1 MGGKKAPET
10 RMPTA
15 AEIGPLIDLQA
26 QYNRVGVR
34 TPFGEQRYEVGPDGR
49 SSTMVTDIGP
59 EGQALVG
66 RAVGLGM
73 TDSARM
79 QVPNQINGL
88 AQALANRV
96 GSRFGMAPEQG
107 MQLASSNNQVQTPAK
122 PESRA
127 PSMPSAGASTGPTLG
142 GNRGQGGGAA
152 QPHQMGGGRGFADV
166 LRAHAQRKQDE
177 APYLK

>member
-1 MGGKKAPET
+1 
-10 RMPTA
+10 
-15 AEIGPLIDLQA
+15 
-26 QYNRVGVR
+26 VGVR
-34 TPFGEQRYEVGPDGR
+34 TPFGEQRYEIGPDGR

-96 GSRFGMAPEQG
+96 GGRFGMAPEQG
-107 MQLASSNNQVQTPAK
+107 MQLSSQSPTPQAPQKPAPRSDMPAASV
-122 PESRA
+122 
-127 PSMPSAGASTGPTLG
+127 G
-142 GNRGQGGGAA
+142 GNRPPNAPAMPPQTGPGMSGGHFGAIRDA
-152 QPHQMGGGRGFADV
+152 
-166 LRAHAQRKQDE
+166 LRNQRMQ
-177 APYLK
+177 